1 MATPV
6 IRFALDPSG
15 VSPNNLVINEVHT
28 LDANVRVRAIAPQYG
43 AFYSNSLVIRDLTAN
58 RQLTPIQYSC
68 VELLQDATMRFGQGV
83 YMMILI
89 TDTTVSSSIS
99 INYQVVGGDYQNSAQ
114 TVVTAWETLMGDNRP
129 VDWSNV
135 LNKPT
140 QYPPSL
146 HEHLLSDVYGFQSVV
161 MALERVR
168 NAIALSDVPT
178 LQAVID
184 WAWSNWGGMQA
195 YPVATQAD
203 IESGIPA
210 KKYITFDMLLYLLD
224 IYKGGSKLT
233 TYLSTL
239 SLAQGYRVN
248 VLVNTVDYPQDTL
261 LYWSIINVSTT
272 NTDFAATS
280 GLFPII
286 NNIGKF
292 SVQILNE
299 IPTLG
304 QELFRI
310 QIRKDSPQGQVV
322 AVTDM
327 VTIAYQGCLEVD
339 GTELM
344 LVEGLFDN
352 PNLCVDPETYFL
364 VPQYMSI

>member
-28 LDANVRVRAIAPQYG
+28 LDANVRVRAIAPRYG
-43 AFYSNSLVIRDLTAN
+43 AFYSNSLVVRDLTTN
-58 RQLTPIQYSC
+58 TQLTPIQYSC

-99 INYQVVGGDYQNSAQ
+99 INYQVVGGDYQNSAD

-146 HEHLLSDVYGFQSVV
+146 HEHLLTDVYGFQSVV
-161 MALERVR
+161 LALERVR

-184 WAWSNWGGMQA
+184 WAWSNWGGMQS
-195 YPVATQAD
+195 YPVATQED
-203 IESGIPA
+203 IETGIPA

-224 IYKGGSKLT
+224 IYKGGSKIN
-233 TYLSTL
+233 TYLNTL
-239 SLAQGYRVN
+239 NLAQGFKVN
-248 VLVNTVDYPQDTL
+248 VLVNTVDYPQDTI
-261 LYWSIINVSTT
+261 LYWSVVNVSTS
-272 NTDFAATS
+272 NTDFATTS

-286 NNIGKF
+286 NNTGQF
-292 SVQILNE
+292 SVQVLNE

-310 QIRKDSPQGQVV
+310 QIRKDSPQGAVV
-322 AVTDM
+322 ALTDM
-327 VTIAYQGCLEVD
+327 VTIAYQVRLDVQSP
-339 GTELM
+339 ELM
-344 LVEGLFDN
+344 LLEGLFDN
-352 PNLCVDPETYFL
+352 PYVSIDPETYFL
-364 VPQYMSI
+364 IPQ